1 MYTYDIFDDI
11 LNLRD
16 TVNTFFN
23 EKSGKWRTYEY
34 PSLEVYE
41 GRDELVVRALV
52 PGVKSEDMDIHL
64 VDNSLV
70 IEGEKKN
77 DYAENPYLRRER
89 EFGKFKKSVKLP
101 YRVNTDTI
109 SAEMKDGIL
118 NIRLQKSE
126 EAKPKKIEIVS

>member
-11 LNLRD
+11 LNLRE
-16 TVNTFFN
+16 TVNTFFS
-23 EKSGKWRTYEY
+23 EKGGRWRSYEY
-34 PSLEVYE
+34 PNLEIFEGEDELEV
-41 GRDELVVRALV
+41 RVLV

-64 VDNSLV
+64 ADNSLV

-77 DYAENPYLRRER
+77 DYGDNPYLRRER

-101 YRVNTDTI
+101 YRVNPDTI

-118 NIRLQKSE
+118 HIRLQKSE
-126 EAKPKKIEIVS
+126 EAKPKKIEIK